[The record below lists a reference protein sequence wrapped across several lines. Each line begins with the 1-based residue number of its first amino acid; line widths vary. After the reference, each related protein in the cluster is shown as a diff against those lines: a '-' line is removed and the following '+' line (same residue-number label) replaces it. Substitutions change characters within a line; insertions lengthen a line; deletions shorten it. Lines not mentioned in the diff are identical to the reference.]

1 MVKLMYMI
9 SKLPIKK
16 FSFYWNIYANKT
28 KEGSHMKSLTK
39 EIDFADLK
47 NNFDKICD
55 DVNNNEN
62 LTLTLGNGR
71 KVFIM
76 SEKNYD
82 NISRFIITNTQTL
95 KIK

>member
-1 MVKLMYMI
+1 
-9 SKLPIKK
+9 
-16 FSFYWNIYANKT
+16 
-28 KEGSHMKSLTK
+28 MKSLTK

>member
-1 MVKLMYMI
+1 
-9 SKLPIKK
+9 
-16 FSFYWNIYANKT
+16 
-28 KEGSHMKSLTK
+28 MKSLTK

-82 NISRFIITNTQTL
+82 NISRFIITNAQTL

>member
-1 MVKLMYMI
+1 
-9 SKLPIKK
+9 
-16 FSFYWNIYANKT
+16 
-28 KEGSHMKSLTK
+28 MKSLTK

-47 NNFDKICD
+47 NNFDRICD

>member
-1 MVKLMYMI
+1 
-9 SKLPIKK
+9 
-16 FSFYWNIYANKT
+16 
-28 KEGSHMKSLTK
+28 MKSLTK

-62 LTLTLGNGR
+62 STLTLGNGR

>member
-1 MVKLMYMI
+1 
-9 SKLPIKK
+9 
-16 FSFYWNIYANKT
+16 
-28 KEGSHMKSLTK
+28 MKSLTK

-76 SEKNYD
+76 SENQ
-82 NISRFIITNTQTL
+82 NTVFPY
-95 KIK
+95 IA